1 MSEPMTPPPPSPPAA
16 PPPPPAAPP
25 PAGFHPARDVQ
36 GPAIGLLLV
45 GGLGAAFSLL
55 FILQRMLGMAFL
67 SPRSFGGASDYADY
81 VFGAGFVFWIFVLVL
96 SGFVLWGGW
105 QMKSMR
111 QWTLAVAA
119 SVVTMLPCLGPC
131 CGLGL
136 PIGVWALVVL
146 LKPEVKNAFTA

>member
-1 MSEPMTPPPPSPPAA
+1 MSEPMTPPPPPPAA
-16 PPPPPAAPP
+16 PPPPPAGPY
-25 PAGFHPARDVQ
+25 PARDVQ

-55 FILQRMLGMAFL
+55 FILQRLLGMAFL
-67 SPRSFGGASDYADY
+67 DSGDFGGASDYADY
-81 VFGAGFVFWIFVLVL
+81 VFGAGLVFWIFVLAL

-111 QWTLAVAA
+111 QWTLAVVA

-136 PIGVWALVVL
+136 PVGIWALVVL
-146 LKPEVKNAFTA
+146 LKPEVKAAFTG